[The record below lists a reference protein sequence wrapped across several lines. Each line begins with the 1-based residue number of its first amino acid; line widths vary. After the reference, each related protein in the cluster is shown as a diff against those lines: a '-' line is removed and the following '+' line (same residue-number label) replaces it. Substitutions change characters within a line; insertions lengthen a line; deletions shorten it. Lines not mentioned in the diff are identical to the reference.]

1 VKKLAVTF
9 VFGWQLLHADTPNIR
24 VVNAASFL
32 EDTSLTPGAIIS
44 ILGPNL
50 ANTTALATDLANVPH
65 TLGNVTVTIRST
77 TLPLF
82 YVSKTQ
88 INARIDPSIPLG
100 AALLTVNS
108 PTGTFTKNIVL
119 SATSTPGIFSVF
131 GTGTRDGAIQN
142 AVTFALGPYTVT
154 TNGTPTYLA
163 IYTTGLDFSSAPTVS
178 IGGVSVDV
186 KFYGDSPCCPGLQ
199 QINVQ
204 LPAGLA
210 GAGRVEVAVTAGG
223 KTSNI
228 VEVVILPNP
237 GQGAFPP
244 SGENKSR
251 SREISSIAYSNYAN
265 QALVADE
272 NDDVL
277 RIVDVVKR
285 AVIHTLTLPE
295 GAQPVAI
302 AVNEPGLIAVVAE
315 RNRGKVAIVDL
326 LNYNISAEA
335 TVGSGPS
342 DVAISGTTALVVNQ
356 DSDSVSA
363 VDIKTYQVKT
373 VTVGRG
379 PRGVAADTAAN
390 KAYVTNQDD
399 GTVSVIDLTS
409 LQVTDT
415 INLPANSRPAL
426 IRVIPALAI
435 AVITEPS
442 GGSSGKVI
450 NVNLSNKSASTILV
464 NVDRSGGANALAA
477 YGNTVY
483 FANQTGGSV
492 SLVPYGA
499 STSVVSIK
507 VDLGAR
513 ALAVDTTDKLLL
525 VTNQGSGNISLVDLF
540 TNKVTGRINAV
551 KSENE
556 TEAQDRDNQD
566 DRATAQNAPT
576 ITSISPASASAGSTF
591 TITINGTNLQGADDI
606 FFVDP
611 STLPGHGNGHAHDNI
626 TERGHGPFGT
636 RDSNITVT
644 NIQMPFAGT
653 GLTATVTIGA
663 KATPGQRVVRVET
676 PNGDTSFA
684 ATTANEFQIN

>member
-1 VKKLAVTF
+1 VKKLAITF
-9 VFGWQLLHADTPNIR
+9 VFGWQLLHADTPSIR

-50 ANTTALATDLANVPH
+50 SNTTAQATDLTNPPH
-65 TLGNVTVTIRST
+65 TLGGATVTIGST
-77 TLPLF
+77 TIPLF
-82 YVSKTQ
+82 YVTKTQ
-88 INARIDPSIPLG
+88 INARIDPTIPVG
-100 AALLTVNS
+100 AALMTISS

-119 SATSTPGIFSVF
+119 SATSTPGVFSIF

-142 AVTFALGPYTVT
+142 AVTFAIGPFSVT
-154 TNGTPTYLA
+154 TQGTPTYLA
-163 IYTTGLDFSSAPTVS
+163 LYTTGLDLSSKPTVT

-186 KFYGDSPCCPGLQ
+186 QFYGASPCCPGLQ

-204 LPAGLA
+204 LPSSLA
-210 GAGRVEVAVTAGG
+210 GAGRVEIAVTAGG

-228 VEVVILPNP
+228 VEIVILPNP
-237 GQGAFPP
+237 GQGAYPP

-251 SREISSIAYSNYAN
+251 SRELSSIAYSPYTN

-277 RIVDVVKR
+277 RLVDVVQR

-302 AVNEPGLIAVVAE
+302 AVNDAGLIAVVAE
-315 RNRGKVAIVDL
+315 RNRGKVAILDL
-326 LNYNISAEA
+326 LNYNITAEA

-342 DVAISGTTALVVNQ
+342 DVAIAGTTALVVNQ
-356 DSDSVSA
+356 SSDSVSA

-373 VTVGRG
+373 INVGRG
-379 PRGVAADTAAN
+379 PRGVAADATAN

-415 INLPANSRPAL
+415 IVLPPNSRPAL
-426 IRVIPALAI
+426 IRLLPALGI

-442 GGSSGKVI
+442 ASSSGRII
-450 NVNLSNKSASTILV
+450 NINLSNKSVSTALV
-464 NVDRSGGANALAA
+464 NIDRSGGSDALTVYA
-477 YGNTVY
+477 NTVY

-492 SLVPYGA
+492 SLVPYGG
-499 STSVVSIK
+499 SSSIVSIK

-525 VTNQGSGNISLVDLF
+525 VTNQGSGNIALVDLF
-540 TNKVTGRINAV
+540 TNKVVGRIDAA
-551 KSENE
+551 KSEHE
-556 TEAQDRDNQD
+556 TEAANHDNQD

-576 ITSISPASASAGSTF
+576 ITSISPASGGVGSTF
-591 TITINGTNLQGADDI
+591 TLTINGTNLTGADDI

-611 STLPGHGNGHAHDNI
+611 STVPAHTNGHMHQDI
-626 TERGHGPFGT
+626 TELGHGPFGT
-636 RDSNITVT
+636 RDPNITVT

-653 GLTATVTIGA
+653 QLTATVTIGA
-663 KATPGQRVVRVET
+663 KATPGQRIVRVET
-676 PNGDTSFA
+676 PNGDTSFDLSS
-684 ATTANEFQIN
+684 ANKFQIN